1 MTSNKNLNN
10 DKFCFTNEYLL
21 HLKWPYRLMLIH
33 VCIDILYDE
42 TFFPWPVSLELIKRA
57 DKKNDRFK
65 RVELRDKN

>member
-1 MTSNKNLNN
+1 
-10 DKFCFTNEYLL
+10 
-21 HLKWPYRLMLIH
+21 MLIH

-65 RVELRDKN
+65 RVELRDEN